1 MELNSVLLLAR
12 QESLVTVDKRM
23 LRHNG
28 SRPFRRFSFM
38 DSGLKAAQ
46 SLAFAAQN
54 RLNLPDLLV
63 CDLPLADMTAV
74 QFVSL
79 IRLHPALRD
88 LPVLLLGRPEDIK
101 GRAALEK
108 LTPVVCLARPYTEAE
123 FVSAQET
130 LTAQATE
137 VPAAGG
143 DPESETAFRAAL
155 KLMVQPRQE
164 NGPEELLRQGIG
176 LLRRKR
182 PVEAG
187 QMFQKV
193 IERHPTF
200 TAQGLQGLA
209 EAEAGQGN
217 LTRSRQLL
225 YKAAVINIRAHNFQA
240 AQRAFARL
248 DNMLCPEGAAA
259 QVHKANPLYQAGAA
273 LVKSGHF
280 EAAASAFWHGMNL
293 TPDDPMTGHISRACQ
308 FTSNPERAAHG
319 LCQAME
325 RKSPSLAR
333 DLRKLLLGEGLMD
346 REERGETWRDYGTVG
361 NFLASVYSVARY
373 TVQMY
378 KQA

>member
-28 SRPFRRFSFM
+28 SRPFRRLSVM

-46 SLAFAAQN
+46 GLALTAQN
-54 RLNLPDLLV
+54 RLSLPDLLV

-74 QFVSL
+74 QFLSL
-79 IRLHPALRD
+79 IRLHPALRA
-88 LPVLLLGRPEDIK
+88 LPVLLLGRPEDIQ
-101 GRAALEK
+101 GRAELEK
-108 LTPVVCLARPYTEAE
+108 LTPVVCLARPYTETE
-123 FVSAQET
+123 FVNALDTLAAQ
-130 LTAQATE
+130 TAE
-137 VPAAGG
+137 AAAAA

-182 PVEAG
+182 PAEAA
-187 QMFQKV
+187 QVFQKV
-193 IERHPTF
+193 INRHPSF

-217 LTRSRQLL
+217 LARSRQLL
-225 YKAAVINIRAHNFQA
+225 YKAAIINVRAHNFQA

-248 DNMLCPEGAAA
+248 DNMRCPEEAAES
-259 QVHKANPLYQAGAA
+259 HKVNPLYQAGAA

-293 TPDDPMTGHISRACQ
+293 TPNDPMPGHIARACQ
-308 FTSNPERAAHG
+308 FTSNPERAARG

-325 RKSPSLAR
+325 SKSPSLAR
-333 DLRKLLLGEGLMD
+333 DLRKILLGEGMMD
-346 REERGETWRDYGTVG
+346 RGERDEPWRDYGAVG
-361 NFLASVYSVARY
+361 NFLANVYSVARY